1 MFASVFLSRPDS
13 PKIDSEVLDEAQD
26 LSEPQMQW
34 NWGGFPTVKHT
45 NTDRAAHLRQ
55 TCAAVGVQ
63 PADMRLSCF
72 SQPCDPEN
80 TPGELKAST
89 HFFPIERQDSF
100 DLDYEVTPSV
110 ISCVKPQPKAG
121 SFCLD
126 SSSQQ
131 ASSLSTKNNVHDAL
145 SYHSDH
151 FMSCVSSVDVDSE
164 CTVEEKEEKDSCS
177 ESIGICLDKSQES
190 AEKVSSV
197 AERVSENG
205 TLSKTEELTKKMA
218 ECTLQESSQDSRG
231 QESVSSE
238 QRESD
243 STYSAPDRGL
253 VPSAG
258 GEDDNTTLRATD
270 ESPDSSATASQ
281 AADTDTGNDVA
292 KSSEASSKL
301 EQQDEKKSEAFER
314 LS

>member
-1 MFASVFLSRPDS
+1 M
-13 PKIDSEVLDEAQD
+13 
-26 LSEPQMQW
+26 
-34 NWGGFPTVKHT
+34 
-45 NTDRAAHLRQ
+45 
-55 TCAAVGVQ
+55 
-63 PADMRLSCF
+63 
-72 SQPCDPEN
+72 
-80 TPGELKAST
+80 
-89 HFFPIERQDSF
+89 
-100 DLDYEVTPSV
+100 
-110 ISCVKPQPKAG
+110 
-121 SFCLD
+121 
-126 SSSQQ
+126 
-131 ASSLSTKNNVHDAL
+131 
-145 SYHSDH
+145 
-151 FMSCVSSVDVDSE
+151 
-164 CTVEEKEEKDSCS
+164 VEEKEEKDSCS